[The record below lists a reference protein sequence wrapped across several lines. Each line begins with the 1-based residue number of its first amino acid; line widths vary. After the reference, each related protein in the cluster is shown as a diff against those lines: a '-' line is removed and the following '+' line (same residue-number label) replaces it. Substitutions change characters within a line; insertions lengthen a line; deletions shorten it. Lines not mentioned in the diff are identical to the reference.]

1 MAMMPPMASVPMV
14 PPRPRRRAV
23 ARRAA
28 VLLLV
33 LAAAACES
41 DQDPGLDPGLVGG
54 GAETSDTLGACPPG
68 GPDAT
73 TPEAG
78 CLGPDG
84 TVQRP

>member
-1 MAMMPPMASVPMV
+1 MMPAMASVPTAHW
-14 PPRPRRRAV
+14 RTRRRAV
-23 ARRAA
+23 GRGVA
-28 VLLLV
+28 VLVLV